1 MRENERKDLPD
12 AETGAA
18 ADMDAVMRKYDRE
31 SATRIWTGKPKIVV
45 SAVSALFSLYCI
57 WSTLWSTADL
67 PIRLT
72 AFLGLIVIM
81 GYLNYPARKGHVTP
95 NAMPWYDIVIMA
107 LGAGAFFFYCFRC
120 FTVSSAEPRKRSP

>member
-95 NAMPWYDIVIMA
+95 NAMPWYDIIIMA

-120 FTVSSAEPRKRSP
+120 FFP